1 MKIILTFLT
10 IALFSFGASAEYNKK
25 FTAEK
30 CKVLYVMSDTLNTTF
45 MSLFNKYGIENGG
58 NFVGQQGEVLG
69 EGIKMIASLS
79 NAYQTFCKD

>member
-25 FTAEK
+25 FTVEK